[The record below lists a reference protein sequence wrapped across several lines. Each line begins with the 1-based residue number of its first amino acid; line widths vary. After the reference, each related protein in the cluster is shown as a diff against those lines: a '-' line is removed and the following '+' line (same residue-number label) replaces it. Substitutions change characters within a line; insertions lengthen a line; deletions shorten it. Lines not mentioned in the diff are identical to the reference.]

1 MFDYRQP
8 MSWVTCS
15 QCNRKISD
23 FNPCRR
29 TAQTEIGHVTTAAL
43 IVVPVSG
50 GEAFPAHALQS
61 RARRCRS
68 ALLRLPDGSD
78 YGVNILRLL

>member
-1 MFDYRQP
+1 MP
-8 MSWVTCS
+8 WVTCS

-23 FNPCRR
+23 FDPCRR
-29 TAQTEIGHVTTAAL
+29 TAQTEIGRVTTAAL

-61 RARRCRS
+61 RRHGGADRRCCDFQTAR
-68 ALLRLPDGSD
+68 
-78 YGVNILRLL
+78 IME